1 MDEGYEFFADRKLVT
16 IFSAP
21 NYCGMF
27 ANDGC
32 LMRVAE
38 DLTCGFLILKPKKIK
53 EKKICIISSTEQPPN
68 TNQHPFIKQYLKAR
82 PNKVELVQGEKIY
95 ADQYAI

>member
-1 MDEGYEFFADRKLVT
+1 
-16 IFSAP
+16 
-21 NYCGMF
+21 MF

-53 EKKICIISSTEQPPN
+53 EKKLCIISSSEQP
-68 TNQHPFIKQYLKAR
+68 
-82 PNKVELVQGEKIY
+82 
-95 ADQYAI
+95 